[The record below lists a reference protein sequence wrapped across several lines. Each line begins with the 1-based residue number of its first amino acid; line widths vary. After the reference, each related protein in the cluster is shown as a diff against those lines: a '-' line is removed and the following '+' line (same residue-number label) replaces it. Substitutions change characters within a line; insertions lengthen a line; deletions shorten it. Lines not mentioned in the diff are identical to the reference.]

1 LASPAA
7 QGAGTSAGT
16 DAVLGH
22 ARRLFDVAERHPR
35 LTFAAVQVLVWGL
48 FYLTQYLSLLP
59 RLMPAERVPF
69 LVLELTMFVTA
80 PVVTTLLHV
89 AFRASSLVRIPG
101 GIAARVAL
109 VLLAIWL
116 GSRLWV
122 VIDGS
127 LIRAVVALTPVR
139 FDWARVSGVMGGS
152 YWLTLL
158 AWTGGYFVIQLWRIL
173 QERERR
179 LLEFQVSARD
189 AQLRALAYQLNPHFL
204 FNALNSLRALVLEDQ
219 GRAREMITRL
229 AAFLRHTLAVPE
241 HGENSVAEE
250 LEALRSYLA
259 IEQVRF
265 EERLVVTWDVTPA
278 AEARVVPSL
287 ILQPLVENA
296 IRHGGSDAD
305 GRVEVRIAAS
315 TAGEELRLVV
325 SNTGSMD
332 RTGARAAGM
341 GLENV
346 RSRLAFAFPGRHR
359 VETRENDGWVHV
371 ELRMTETPGGGPSD
385 ASSRS

>member
-1 LASPAA
+1 MAA
-7 QGAGTSAGT
+7 TEARAGTE
-16 DAVLGH
+16 AVLGH
-22 ARRLFDVAERHPR
+22 ARRLFDLAERHPR
-35 LTFAAVQVLVWGL
+35 LSFAAVQLSVWGL
-48 FYLTQYLSLLP
+48 FYFTQYLSLLP
-59 RLMPAERVPF
+59 RLVPAERVPF

-80 PVVTTLLHV
+80 PVVTTLLHL
-89 AFRASSLVRIPG
+89 AFRRSSAIRIPG
-101 GIAARVAL
+101 GLATRLAL
-109 VLLAIWL
+109 VLVTIWV

-122 VIDGS
+122 IIDGY
-127 LIRAVVALTPVR
+127 LLRAVVTFTPVR

-158 AWTGGYFVIQLWRIL
+158 AWTGGYFVIRLWRIL
-173 QERERR
+173 EERERR
-179 LLEFQVSARD
+179 LLEFQVRARE

-219 GRAREMITRL
+219 SRAREMITRL

-241 HGENSVAEE
+241 HAENTVAEE

-265 EERLVVTWDVTPA
+265 EERLVVTWDVSRA
-278 AEARVVPSL
+278 AESCIVPSL

-305 GRVEVRIAAS
+305 GRIEVHIAAG
-315 TAGEELRLVV
+315 TDDGELRLVV
-325 SNTGSMD
+325 SNTGSLD
-332 RTGARAAGM
+332 RTGGRASGM

-346 RSRLAFAFPGRHR
+346 RSRLAFAFPDRHS
-359 VETRENDGWVHV
+359 VTTREADGWVHV
-371 ELRMTETPGGGPSD
+371 ELRMARE
-385 ASSRS
+385 R